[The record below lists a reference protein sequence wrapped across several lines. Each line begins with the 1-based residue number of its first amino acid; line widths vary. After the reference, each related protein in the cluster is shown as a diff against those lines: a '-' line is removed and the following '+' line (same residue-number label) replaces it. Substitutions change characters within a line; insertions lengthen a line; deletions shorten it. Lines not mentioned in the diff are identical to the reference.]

1 MGKVKCMLACMA
13 FAISAGTAYAAEDG
27 EKDYRPYP
35 HMFVGLNGGAQ
46 VSFTNY
52 DFGKLITP
60 DAGVQFGAYFNPVIG
75 ARVHVGGLWN
85 RGGIKSANDTYDFN
99 TVTGSADLLVNV
111 TNIFREDKDKVFNF
125 ILLGGVGL
133 AGAWDNDE
141 FHTLAAHAAEDYP
154 FAWEDNRISHNIR
167 LGMQFDFN
175 IAKHFGMNLELA
187 ANNRA
192 DRINSKTSDRDD
204 WNAQASVGLIFKFG
218 QKKVEKAQEPVK
230 EEPVEQWATRM
241 DTVWYDDI
249 TYKEVPEQVSY
260 EENIYYQIRMSEP
273 EPASKVQAIAKF
285 IKEHKNCK
293 VSVTAYADKGT
304 GTPKVNMKYSKERA
318 ENVVAALVEAGIDK
332 NIITSDY
339 KGDTVQPFA
348 ENDKNRVA
356 IVKVTGE
363 GVKKQE
369 VKTKKYR
376 LEETRYRVQ

>member
-1 MGKVKCMLACMA
+1 
-13 FAISAGTAYAAEDG
+13 
-27 EKDYRPYP
+27 
-35 HMFVGLNGGAQ
+35 MFVGLNGGAQ

-60 DAGVQFGAYFNPVIG
+60 DVGVQFGAYFTPVVG
-75 ARVHVGGLWN
+75 ARLQVDGLWN
-85 RGGIKSANDTYDFN
+85 RGGIKSVNDTYDFN
-99 TVTGSADLLVNV
+99 TITGSADLLVNV
-111 TNIFREDKDKVFNF
+111 TNIFRADKDRVFNF

-133 AGAWDNDE
+133 AGAWDNDD
-141 FHTLAAHAAEDYP
+141 FHKLAARAPENYP
-154 FAWEDNRISHNIR
+154 YAWEDNRLSHNIR

-204 WNAQASVGLIFKFG
+204 WNASASIGLIFKFG
-218 QKKVEKAQEPVK
+218 HKKAEKAKAEENEPVA
-230 EEPVEQWATRM
+230 PVEQWATRV
-241 DTVWYDDI
+241 DTIWYDDI

-273 EPASKVQAIAKF
+273 EPAAKVQAIAKF

-293 VSVTAYADKGT
+293 VSVVAYADKGT
-304 GTPKVNMKYSKERA
+304 GTPKLNMKYSKERA
-318 ENVVAALVEAGIDK
+318 EKVVAALIEAGVDK

-363 GVKKQE
+363 GVKKEE

-376 LEETRYRVQ
+376 LEETRYKVQ